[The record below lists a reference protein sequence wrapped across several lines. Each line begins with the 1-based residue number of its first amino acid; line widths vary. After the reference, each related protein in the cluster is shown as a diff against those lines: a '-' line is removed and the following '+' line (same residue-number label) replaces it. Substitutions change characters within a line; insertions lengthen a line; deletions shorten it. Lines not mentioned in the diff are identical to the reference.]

1 MIIKKEHL
9 MDWWHFFV
17 VAGALGCIVP
27 IFNFFL
33 PMNLARTFQDVE
45 FFGWLVML
53 GRIGLGLVIQFLLY
67 GLVLGSVLWF
77 LYWLIF
83 D

>member
-1 MIIKKEHL
+1 

-17 VAGALGCIVP
+17 VAGALGCAVSL
-27 IFNFFL
+27 FNFIL
-33 PMNLARTFQDVE
+33 PMNLFRTSQDAKYI
-45 FFGWLVML
+45 GWLVML
-53 GRIGLGLVIQFLLY
+53 GRFCGGLVIQFLLY